1 MANKKDYAP
10 RWPESKRPPHAHI
23 DFGSPEHAALVGLP
37 DEATIAAMDPEEVA
51 ARERLFK
58 AEPVIACP
66 ERKQPINR
74 RNYAV
79 GENIIDGWS
88 IYGRR

>member
-10 RWPESKRPPHAHI
+10 KWPESKRIPHAHI

-37 DEATIAAMDPEEVA
+37 DEVTASTMDPDERA
-51 ARERLFK
+51 ARERLLK

-66 ERKQPINR
+66 ERKKPINR

-79 GENIIDGWS
+79 DEPIIDGWT